1 MAIKKRSVWLVALL
15 AAITAAA
22 AADSLLTPLPGDDL
36 PGGWARRGE
45 AQCFV
50 GSELY
55 RHINGGA
62 ELYHRHG
69 FERLAVQD
77 YAKGGLEIRVEIY
90 RMNDPEGCSAVFDE
104 LSAGLQ
110 VETSLGTACV
120 LDGYQVLFHRRDCL
134 VSLTT
139 YEKSA
144 EATAAMERM
153 ARHIDEALAA
163 SMP

>member
-1 MAIKKRSVWLVALL
+1 MATKQRSVWLVALL
-15 AAITAAA
+15 LAITAAA
-22 AADSLLTPLPGDDL
+22 AADSLFTPLPGDDL
-36 PGGWARRGE
+36 PSGWARRGE
-45 AQCFV
+45 AQLFV

-90 RMNDPEGCSAVFDE
+90 MMNDPDGCSAVFDE
-104 LSAGLQ
+104 LTAGLE

-120 LDGYQVLFHRRDCL
+120 LDDYQVLFLRHDCL

-144 EATAAMERM
+144 EAGAAMDLM
-153 ARHIDEALAA
+153 ARHIDEALVAPA
-163 SMP
+163 P

>member
-15 AAITAAA
+15 SAITAAA
-22 AADSLLTPLPGDDL
+22 AADSLFTSLPGDDL
-36 PGGWARRGE
+36 PSGWGRRGQ

-90 RMNDPEGCSAVFDE
+90 QMNDPNGCSAVFDE
-104 LSAGLQ
+104 LTAGLE
-110 VETSLGTACV
+110 VGASPGTACV
-120 LDGYQVLFHRRDCL
+120 LDDYQVLFLRGDCL

-163 SMP
+163 AIP